1 MSSHQSGIM
10 DPVPGLSRY
19 LEFSALPEAET
30 AQSLA
35 ALKTLAGGD
44 EIVVGLGPGLVL
56 GLGQSIDGL
65 RPFPA
70 LSGPGCE
77 VPSTQADLWVWVRG
91 GDRGEIFHHGRA
103 VIDQLAASFRLDQMV
118 DGFKYGRGQ
127 DLTGYEDG
135 TENPE
140 GDEAVDAAL
149 VAGRGAGMDGSSFV
163 AVQQWAHDLD
173 HFDTID
179 QDDKDNAIIGRRLSD
194 NEELDDAPDTAH
206 VKRTAAG
213 QFDPRSVILRRSMPW
228 ADASGEGLMFVA
240 FGKTLDAFEVQMR
253 RMVGLDDNVVDGL
266 FRFTRPVSGGYFW
279 CPPVS
284 GGSLD
289 LSAIGL

>member
-19 LEFSALPEAET
+19 LEFSALPEADV
-30 AQSLA
+30 ASGLA
-35 ALKTLAGGD
+35 ALKSDGGD
-44 EIVVGLGPGLVL
+44 GGMVVGLGPGLVL

-77 VPSTQADLWVWVRG
+77 VPSTQADLWVWLRG
-91 GDRGEIFHHGRA
+91 SDRGEIFHRGRM
-103 VIDQLAASFRLDQMV
+103 VVDHLAPCFRLDHMV

-135 TENPE
+135 TENPV
-140 GDEAVDAAL
+140 GDEAVEAAL
-149 VAGRGAGMDGSSFV
+149 VAGRGVGLDGSSFV

-179 QDDKDNAIIGRRLSD
+179 QDDKDNNIIGRRLSD
-194 NEELDDAPDTAH
+194 NEELDDAADTAH

-213 QFDPRSVILRRSMPW
+213 QFEPRSVILRRSMPW
-228 ADASGEGLMFVA
+228 ADTSGDGLMFVA
-240 FGKTLDAFEVQMR
+240 FGNTLDAFEVQMR

-266 FRFTRPVSGGYFW
+266 FRFTRPISGGYFW

-289 LSAIGL
+289 LSAVSL